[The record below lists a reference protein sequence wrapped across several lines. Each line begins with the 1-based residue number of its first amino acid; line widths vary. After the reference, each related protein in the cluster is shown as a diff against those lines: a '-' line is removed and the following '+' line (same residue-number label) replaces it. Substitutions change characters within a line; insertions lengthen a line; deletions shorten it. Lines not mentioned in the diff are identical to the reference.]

1 MGEGAGRGAGTGVG
15 PQFLMLRGEGR
26 KEGEGGRRGAAT
38 MQAKP
43 VIGMANTRATSSRF
57 LSVVPNLGTCVCVFL
72 CVG

>member
-1 MGEGAGRGAGTGVG
+1 
-15 PQFLMLRGEGR
+15 
-26 KEGEGGRRGAAT
+26 